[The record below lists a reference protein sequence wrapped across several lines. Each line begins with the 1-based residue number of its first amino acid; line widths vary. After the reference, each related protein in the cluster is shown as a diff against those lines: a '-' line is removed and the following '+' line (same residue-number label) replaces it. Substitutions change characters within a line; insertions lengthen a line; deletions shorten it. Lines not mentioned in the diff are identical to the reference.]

1 MRLFRTGT
9 LLLALL
15 AAFQAQSL
23 QANAD
28 TIHDSLAQA
37 VNAYRSA
44 HGLPQVVASPTLQA
58 AAQFMAENV
67 ASYGPPAVPHVSTD
81 GRNPVQ
87 RMADAGYPV
96 SRYQIGEIIAWG
108 STTAAGAM
116 SLWLNSSTHAAILND
131 PVYHAAGFGVA
142 CWGANPCAWV
152 VDFGAVLD
160 LTFAASAPAAPPAA
174 VAPAGPSYHASF
186 FTESAFP
193 VASPGQTVQW
203 VIAFTN
209 TGGTGWSANGSAVRL
224 GTWLPQDAPSIL
236 ASGSWLAANRPAQQT
251 TTYVAPGQQGWFI
264 VNLTAPDQPG
274 TYRLHLRPLIEG
286 VTWLED
292 SGVFVDLVV
301 N

>member
-1 MRLFRTGT
+1 
-9 LLLALL
+9 
-15 AAFQAQSL
+15 
-23 QANAD
+23 
-28 TIHDSLAQA
+28 
-37 VNAYRSA
+37 
-44 HGLPQVVASPTLQA
+44 
-58 AAQFMAENV
+58 
-67 ASYGPPAVPHVSTD
+67 VPHVSTD

-87 RMADAGYPV
+87 RMGDAGYPV

-116 SLWLNSSTHAAILND
+116 NLWLNSPTHAAILND
-131 PVYHAAGFGVA
+131 PAYHAAGFGVA
-142 CWGANPCAWV
+142 CWGTYPCAWV
-152 VDFGAVLD
+152 MDVGAVVD
-160 LTFAASAPAAPPAA
+160 QTFAARAPAAPPAP
-174 VAPAGPSYHASF
+174 VAPASGSFHASF
-186 FTESAFP
+186 YTESAFP

-209 TGGTGWSANGSAVRL
+209 TGGTGWSVNGSAVRL

-236 ASGSWLAANRPAQQT
+236 ESGSWIASNRPAQQT

-264 VNLTAPDQPG
+264 VNLTAPAQRG

-292 SGVFVDLVV
+292 SGAFVDLVV